1 MKPRKNRWLQFS
13 IIQKGNVKRFLL
25 FLVFRFRKRNLDLC
39 KANTDVQ
46 SQHQLEAVQY
56 EFIISFFNSSFL

>member
-1 MKPRKNRWLQFS
+1 MVT
-13 IIQKGNVKRFLL
+13 IQHNSKGNVKRFLL

-46 SQHQLEAVQY
+46 SQHQLKPVQY
-56 EFIISFFNSSFL
+56 EFIIVSSTLHFFNFLFVL